1 MRLSEAGEFAFL
13 RLVQDDL
20 EAKAGSVLVGIGDDA
35 AVLAGPGA
43 DSLVLTC
50 DAAVDGRHFQRRWFT
65 GTQIGGRAVG
75 AALSDLAAMGAR
87 PVAVLLT
94 LLIAPDED
102 VEFARAIV
110 KGAAEAAEELG
121 ALLVGGETVS
131 TDGPLSLDVM
141 AAGFVSAGRELR
153 RSAARPGDALVVSG
167 TLGDSAAGLAA
178 LTAELAEGQAVEQV
192 IGRYKKPQARVA
204 LGLVLAESGAVR
216 AAIDISDGLLR
227 DAGHLAEQSGVAVVI
242 ERDAIPVSPGCRDIA
257 RQLSR
262 DPYEW
267 AMGGGED
274 FELLFSAAPGQLE
287 ALVSHVQSDLGL
299 PITRIGTVV
308 EGEGVSV
315 RLPDGTQIEPHSSGW
330 DQFSR
335 E

>member
-1 MRLSEAGEFAFL
+1 MRLSDSGELAFL

-20 EAKAGSVLVGIGDDA
+20 KGQAGSVLVGIGDDA
-35 AVLAGPGA
+35 AVLAGPGP

-50 DAAVDGRHFQRRWFT
+50 DAAVDGRHFQRRWFA
-65 GTQIGGRAVG
+65 GTEIGGRAVG
-75 AALSDLAAMGAR
+75 AALSDVAAMGAR
-87 PVAVLLT
+87 PLAVLLT

-110 KGAAEAAEELG
+110 NGAAEAADDLG
-121 ALLVGGETVS
+121 AHLVGGETVS

-178 LTAELAEGQAVEQV
+178 LTAELTEGQAVEQV
-192 IGRYKKPQARVA
+192 IRRYKKPQARVA
-204 LGLVLAESGAVR
+204 LGPLLAESGAVR

-227 DAGHLAEQSGVAVVI
+227 DAGHLAEQSGVAIVI
-242 ERDAIPVSPGCRDIA
+242 GRDAIPVSSACRDVA
-257 RQLSR
+257 RDLSR
-262 DPYEW
+262 DPYAW
-267 AMGGGED
+267 ALGGGED
-274 FELLFSAAPGQLE
+274 FELLFSATPGQVE
-287 ALVSHVQSDLGL
+287 ALVSQVQSHLGL

-315 RLPDGTQIEPHSSGW
+315 RLPDGTKIEPPTPGW
-330 DQFSR
+330 DQFLGA
-335 E
+335 